1 MSRTYLNVQRT
12 GPLATIQDLGRPGM
26 AGLGVGTSGAAD
38 TTSLRLANRLVGN
51 PEGLAAVEITLGG
64 LEITMTI
71 SSMVAITGAPCPATV
86 NGHAVDPNTPVWLP
100 ANGTLRLQPPS
111 HGLRSYLAVRGGID
125 VPPVLGSRSTDTLSG
140 LGPEPLRPGM
150 RLPIGPPEADF
161 PAVDLAPVPAPAVA
175 PILRVI
181 AGPREDWFTSDALT
195 LLCDQPYRVGSD
207 SNRIGLRLHGKRPL
221 SRRIPDELPP
231 EAMVLGALQVPPS
244 GQPIL
249 FLADHPV
256 TGGYPVIAVVVEA
269 DLHHAAQVRPGQ
281 QLHFRLLS

>member
-1 MSRTYLNVQRT
+1 MSRTYLNIRRT
-12 GPLATIQDLGRPGM
+12 GPLATIQDLGRPGI
-26 AGLGVGTSGAAD
+26 ADLGVGTSGAAD

-51 PEGLAAVEITLGG
+51 PEKLAAVEITLGG
-64 LEITMTI
+64 LEITVTAP
-71 SSMVAITGAPCPATV
+71 SMVAITGAPCPATV
-86 NGHAVDPNTPVWLP
+86 NGHVVDPNTPVWLP
-100 ANGTLRLQPPS
+100 AGELLRLQPPS

-140 LGPEPLRPGM
+140 LGPAPLRPGM
-150 RLPIGPPEADF
+150 QLPIGPPEADF
-161 PAVDLAPVPAPAVA
+161 PAVDLAPVSTPAVT

-181 AGPREDWFTSDALT
+181 AGPRDDWFTSDALAV
-195 LLCDQPYRVGSD
+195 LCDQPYQVGSD
-207 SNRIGLRLHGKRPL
+207 SNRIGLRLHGERPL
-221 SRRIPDELPP
+221 SRRIPNELPP

-281 QLHFRLLS
+281 RLHFRLLS